1 MNAERL
7 HIIAR
12 AVQDELRQTNLV
24 GRLSELVSHLQNMVS
39 QPQQPG
45 HQQNV
50 SSVQDAIYQALDN
63 AVSNNFSP
71 AWRQILE
78 EIGGVDL
85 LGMTLK
91 QRLQEIFAR
100 N

>member
-1 MNAERL
+1 
-7 HIIAR
+7 
-12 AVQDELRQTNLV
+12 
-24 GRLSELVSHLQNMVS
+24 MVS